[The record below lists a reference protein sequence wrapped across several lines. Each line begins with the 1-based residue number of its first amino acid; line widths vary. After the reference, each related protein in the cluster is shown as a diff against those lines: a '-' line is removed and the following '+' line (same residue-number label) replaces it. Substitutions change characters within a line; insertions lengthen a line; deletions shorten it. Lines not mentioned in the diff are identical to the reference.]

1 MGFINLDNWRNSK
14 RFCCFKE
21 YGQKSEKTGQKYG
34 YSWQT
39 RKKKLISEDLRKC
52 VEAFCVS
59 DNTCSRTCPGKVEC
73 VSVKMYSKKEPNKN
87 I

>member
-21 YGQKSEKTGQKYG
+21 YGQKSEKVGKPE
-34 YSWQT
+34 
-39 RKKKLISEDLRKC
+39 KKKLISEDLRKC

-59 DNTCSRTCPGKVEC
+59 DNTYSRTCPGKVEC